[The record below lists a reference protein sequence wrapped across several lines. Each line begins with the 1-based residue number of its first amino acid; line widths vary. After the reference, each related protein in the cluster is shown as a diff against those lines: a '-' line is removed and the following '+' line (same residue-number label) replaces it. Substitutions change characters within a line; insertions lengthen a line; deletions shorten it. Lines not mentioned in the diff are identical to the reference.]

1 MEIKERGGRA
11 LKMPNCSLSIAV
23 EGQQSL
29 HGVETVYKSTGGLR
43 FPRAEEGTFGRKVLS
58 VVVFFF
64 PVSKPNYASRCSHYF
79 FFFLGGGSSRCSN
92 AYAAIEVFQLL

>member
-11 LKMPNCSLSIAV
+11 LKMPNCSSSIAV

-58 VVVFFF
+58 VVG
-64 PVSKPNYASRCSHYF
+64 F
-79 FFFLGGGSSRCSN
+79 FFFFSFQAQLCQQMFPLLFFWGGGGRQ
-92 AYAAIEVFQLL
+92 VF